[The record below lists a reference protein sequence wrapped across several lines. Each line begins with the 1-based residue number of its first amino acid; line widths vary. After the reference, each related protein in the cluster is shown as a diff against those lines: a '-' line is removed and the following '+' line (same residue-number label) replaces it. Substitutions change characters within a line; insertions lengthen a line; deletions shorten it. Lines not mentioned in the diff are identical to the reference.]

1 MFEWKVFSDKSY
13 DSVEISQWM
22 SNKFVDKAR
31 QSMNQYTS
39 QDEFEKANI
48 QNYKTY
54 TSVMR
59 FTRIYLF
66 NETKPVEGAEK
77 ENFKLENHLT
87 EDY

>member
-22 SNKFVDKAR
+22 SNKFVEKAR
-31 QSMNQYTS
+31 QSVGQYS
-39 QDEFEKANI
+39 SEDEFEKANI

-66 NETKPVEGAEK
+66 NETKPVEGSEA
-77 ENFKLENHLT
+77 ENF
-87 EDY
+87 